1 MLMPFT
7 SAILKIFSLM
17 LRGTYTLCATVLSNG
32 FLAWLIVFYSGGLF
46 SLNFLV
52 ELDKCMA
59 NIIRNPFAS
68 TTMQEVV
75 NQTLGT
81 ANFSPKLLLSV
92 SIINQLR
99 NNQTPIHNTPQLIA
113 FALCYR
119 FCVIK
124 SIKLA
129 TSSRF

>member
-1 MLMPFT
+1 ML
-7 SAILKIFSLM
+7 
-17 LRGTYTLCATVLSNG
+17 GC
-32 FLAWLIVFYSGGLF
+32 LF
-46 SLNFLV
+46 FLNFLV
-52 ELDKCMA
+52 KLDKCMT
-59 NIIRNPFAS
+59 NIVRNPFTPTA
-68 TTMQEVV
+68 MQKVI

-99 NNQTPIHNTPQLIA
+99 NNQTPIHNIPQLIV

-124 SIKLA
+124 SIANVILMVLLSLC
-129 TSSRF
+129 T